1 VKIRPSFPALALVF
15 LFCSS
20 RPARGYSV
28 LTHEALVDSLW
39 RDAFVSALIARF
51 PAATEADLKD
61 AHAYAYGGCIIQDL
75 GYYPFGSKFY
85 SDLTHYVR
93 SADFVEAMV
102 HDAQN
107 LNELAFAMGAVA
119 HYGADVDGHRI
130 AVNRAVPILY
140 PKLRAKYGDEV
151 TYGDNPHAHMK
162 TEFGF
167 DVLQVARGNYASDA
181 YHDFVGFHV
190 ADDLL
195 DRAFQEVY
203 GLKLKD
209 LFGSLDLA
217 LGTYRFAVS
226 SLIPKATEAAWAAR
240 KDEILKLAPGISRKQ
255 FLYNIR
261 RADYT
266 KEWGDQYRRPGM
278 FARFIALL
286 VRVLPKIGPLRG
298 LQFRVPTP
306 EAEKMFEASF
316 DAALQLDQRSFAA
329 IRGKALKLSNLDL
342 DTGRPVSPG
351 EYQLTDQTYDRLL
364 KKLAEKKFE
373 NVSAELRENILRFYA
388 GMSAPDPHGTG
399 EQLEELKAFRETNV
413 PAMTKS
419 ETLR

>member
-1 VKIRPSFPALALVF
+1 MDTLWRSAFAPALV
-15 LFCSS
+15 
-20 RPARGYSV
+20 
-28 LTHEALVDSLW
+28 
-39 RDAFVSALIARF
+39 ARF
-51 PAATEADLKD
+51 PAATEDELKE

-75 GYYPFGSKFY
+75 GYYPFGSRFY

-93 SADFVEAMV
+93 SADFVQALVNDSET
-102 HDAQN
+102 

-151 TYGDNPHAHMK
+151 TYGDNPQAHLK

-167 DVLQVARGNYASDA
+167 DVLQVARGNYAAEA
-181 YHDFVGFHV
+181 YHDFIGFHV
-190 ADDLL
+190 AKDLL
-195 DRAFQEVY
+195 DRAFQETY
-203 GLKLKD
+203 GLRLKD

-226 SLIPKATEAAWAAR
+226 SLIPKATKAAWMAK
-240 KDEILKLAPGISRKQ
+240 KDDIQKLTPGVTQKR

-266 KEWGDQYRRPGM
+266 KEWGSDYRKPGI
-278 FARFIALL
+278 FARFLAVLM
-286 VRVLPKIGPLRG
+286 RVLPKIGPLRG
-298 LQFRVPTP
+298 FQFRVPTP
-306 EAEKMFEASF
+306 EAEKMFASSF
-316 DAALQLDQRSFAA
+316 DAAVQLDQRSFAE

-351 EYQLTDQTYDRLL
+351 EYALTDQTYDRLV
-364 KKLAEKKFE
+364 KKLEERKFVD
-373 NVSAELRENILRFYA
+373 VSGELRADILRFY
-388 GMSAPDPHGTG
+388 GEMKAPDPHGIDG
-399 EQLEELKAFRETNV
+399 ELGALKAYV
-413 PAMTKS
+413 PQINTDAP
-419 ETLR
+419 R

>member
-1 VKIRPSFPALALVF
+1 VRICPRTAGLTSVF
-15 LFCSS
+15 LFCFS
-20 RPARGYSV
+20 PHAAAYSV
-28 LTHEALVDSLW
+28 LTHEALVDTLW
-39 RDAFVSALIARF
+39 RSAFAPALVARF
-51 PAATEADLKD
+51 PAATEDELKE

-75 GYYPFGSKFY
+75 GYYPFGSRFY

-93 SADFVEAMV
+93 SADFVQALVNDSET
-102 HDAQN
+102 

-151 TYGDNPHAHMK
+151 TYGDNPQAHLK

-167 DVLQVARGNYASDA
+167 DVLQVARGNYAAEA
-181 YHDFVGFHV
+181 YHDFIGFHV
-190 ADDLL
+190 AKDLL
-195 DRAFQEVY
+195 DRAFQETY
-203 GLKLKD
+203 GLRLKD

-226 SLIPKATEAAWAAR
+226 SLIPKATKAAWMAK
-240 KDEILKLAPGISRKQ
+240 KDDIQKLTPGVTQKR

-266 KEWGDQYRRPGM
+266 KEWGSDYRKPGI
-278 FARFIALL
+278 FARFLAVLM
-286 VRVLPKIGPLRG
+286 RVLPKIGPLRG
-298 LQFRVPTP
+298 FQFRVPTP
-306 EAEKMFEASF
+306 EAEKMFASSF
-316 DAALQLDQRSFAA
+316 DAAVQLDQRSFAE

-351 EYQLTDQTYDRLL
+351 EYALTDQTYDRLV
-364 KKLAEKKFE
+364 KKLEERKFVD
-373 NVSAELRENILRFYA
+373 VSGELRADILRFY
-388 GMSAPDPHGTG
+388 GEMKAPDPHGIDG
-399 EQLEELKAFRETNV
+399 ELGALKAYV
-413 PAMTKS
+413 PQINTDAP
-419 ETLR
+419 R